1 MANVERP
8 ASVYGGLVAKIKRH
22 PRVFP
27 RVMCLCRALGHLMVH
42 ISLMARIDPQFWP
55 RALPILELDMEKTRG
70 IFMSQSFNDVLLLF
84 GLPFSFGSDRL
95 ALPILQDVM
104 GGLIWASLQF
114 SLLMETS
121 NSVMTLILCFI
132 KLLSLYLL
140 KVNYNLDSI
149 YMSVVLGIAGFL
161 KINTYEDPLNT
172 GTIFLITFWC
182 YCLVRN
188 VPSFLVGL
196 LFSVEEM
203 LANNQ
208 NPTAIFHEYVVVDF
222 TSFMI
227 FGGATGL
234 SVLFSQWNGLIED
247 PLGLPQ
253 WVMEH
258 LGQTPM
264 GVITMA
270 LSFCALSCITNK
282 WFRAALNYLA
292 NIPFLEDTINKG
304 VYPGLFC
311 VLLWLDAGRK
321 PDEATLRLASA
332 LSLLGLWTGTMYM
345 LVRTL
350 RQVLKRDLTMRPLR
364 KFACTVLVAL
374 LLIGVCVE
382 CAVEFFIPY
391 FKANQ
396 HSLVVAMGC
405 LHIMMASHIFTDT
418 LRACIYYIVNRTD
431 HVVSLMQRM
440 DDANPERIARVN
452 DNCSVCWSSLD
463 DDGSVKVTPCDH
475 LFHNLC
481 LQSCLYNSSTC
492 PMCRY
497 EFGPNNNEQG
507 DGNDTEDEVVHP
519 EQ

>member
-1 MANVERP
+1 MSNQIMKIEDLDRGNDGRIPSQSQFQRVPEVGPDFKSRQVKLMQLTLGIHQTSIARVKRP

-95 ALPILQDVM
+95 ALPILQD
-104 GGLIWASLQF
+104 
-114 SLLMETS
+114 
-121 NSVMTLILCFI
+121 LILCFI

-304 VYPGLFC
+304 VYPGKQNPLGAN
-311 VLLWLDAGRK
+311 DGRFVI
-321 PDEATLRLASA
+321 
-332 LSLLGLWTGTMYM
+332 LS
-345 LVRTL
+345 
-350 RQVLKRDLTMRPLR
+350 
-364 KFACTVLVAL
+364 F
-374 LLIGVCVE
+374 
-382 CAVEFFIPY
+382 
-391 FKANQ
+391 
-396 HSLVVAMGC
+396 S
-405 LHIMMASHIFTDT
+405 
-418 LRACIYYIVNRTD
+418 
-431 HVVSLMQRM
+431 
-440 DDANPERIARVN
+440 
-452 DNCSVCWSSLD
+452 
-463 DDGSVKVTPCDH
+463 
-475 LFHNLC
+475 
-481 LQSCLYNSSTC
+481 
-492 PMCRY
+492 
-497 EFGPNNNEQG
+497 
-507 DGNDTEDEVVHP
+507 
-519 EQ
+519 